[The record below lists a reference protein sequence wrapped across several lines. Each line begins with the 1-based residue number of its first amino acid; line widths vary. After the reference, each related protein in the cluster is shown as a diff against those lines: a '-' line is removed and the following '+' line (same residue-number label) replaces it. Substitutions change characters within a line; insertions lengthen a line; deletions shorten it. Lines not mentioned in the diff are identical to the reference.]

1 MKSHGFRDTGRLDQR
16 RARPGIQTPTN
27 LAHLMQ
33 NLDSAASTALPLRP
47 KGAGSASTD
56 CNVAA
61 HGTVINTIGLDQVRH
76 IDACKLTVTA

>member
-1 MKSHGFRDTGRLDQR
+1 
-16 RARPGIQTPTN
+16 
-27 LAHLMQ
+27 MQ